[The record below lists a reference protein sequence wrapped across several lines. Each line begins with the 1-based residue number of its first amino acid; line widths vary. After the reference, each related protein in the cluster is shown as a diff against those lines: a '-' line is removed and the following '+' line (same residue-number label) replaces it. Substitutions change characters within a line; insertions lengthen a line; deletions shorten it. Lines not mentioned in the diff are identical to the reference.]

1 MRIPAQVIINN
12 QTLLPVDK
20 KIKSRKGG
28 PFVAYEEELNNE
40 QEKKVN
46 PKEEIII
53 GLYSRKKLSEFF
65 NTNKAE
71 IEKFH
76 ERLDTWLDTIYQ
88 LTTRVSEEERK
99 KESSD

>member
-1 MRIPAQVIINN
+1 MYYIVLDHLRIPAQVIVNN

-71 IEKFH
+71 YLLKISFF
-76 ERLDTWLDTIYQ
+76 
-88 LTTRVSEEERK
+88 
-99 KESSD
+99 